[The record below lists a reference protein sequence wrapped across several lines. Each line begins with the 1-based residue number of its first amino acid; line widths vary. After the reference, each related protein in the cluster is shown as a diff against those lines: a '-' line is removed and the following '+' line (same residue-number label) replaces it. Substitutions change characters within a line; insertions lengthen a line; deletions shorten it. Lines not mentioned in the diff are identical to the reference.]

1 MKRFLSATLAM
12 ALVGGWLV
20 PSSAEAGPLQRLF
33 WRLRGGTADTAV
45 RTAPVE
51 SDGYRRY
58 SYEPSTDGTVTVAPR
73 TSRSRSATKSP
84 WMYPKSDP
92 RRYEMR
98 N

>member
-33 WRLRGGTADTAV
+33 WRLRGGTSDTAV

-58 SYEPSTDGTVTVAPR
+58 SYEPSMDGTVAPR
-73 TSRSRSATKSP
+73 SSTSRSRSATKPP
-84 WMYPKSDP
+84 WMYPKADP
-92 RRYEMR
+92 RRYQMH

>member
-1 MKRFLSATLAM
+1 MKRFLSLTLAVT
-12 ALVGGWLV
+12 LLGGWLI
-20 PSSAEAGPLQRLF
+20 PSSAEAGPLQRFF
-33 WRLRGGTADTAV
+33 WRLRGDTVV